1 MFAFHGALFLT
12 LRTTGELCDRANRA
26 TRRLALPAVLL
37 AAAFLVWTV
46 AVAMDRNDK
55 DLFPPLLPAILGIAA
70 LALAGAFLFTGRTG
84 RAFAMTALGAIA
96 TVATLFTCLYPRVM
110 VSNPDFGSSLT
121 VDNASSSPYALKVM
135 TIAALI
141 LVPIVLLYQGWTY
154 YVFRRRLGGGT
165 NVMS

>member
-1 MFAFHGALFLT
+1 
-12 LRTTGELCDRANRA
+12 
-26 TRRLALPAVLL
+26 
-37 AAAFLVWTV
+37 
-46 AVAMDRNDK
+46 
-55 DLFPPLLPAILGIAA
+55 
-70 LALAGAFLFTGRTG
+70 
-84 RAFAMTALGAIA
+84 
-96 TVATLFTCLYPRVM
+96 M
-110 VSNPDFGSSLT
+110 VSDPDFGSSLT